1 LPDNDQLGH
10 SLRTCGISSAQGQW
24 AITLQGY
31 DSVLVFGKLLVDDV
45 DDMCKSMQ
53 SVTREIAGKYNMPM
67 RARVNLKAMVWWIRD
82 LSARGQSIPDE
93 GFTVDNLEQA
103 RSKCRMEKK
112 QMIRTRSSCQESSH
126 PGIGLDGGNL

>member
-1 LPDNDQLGH
+1 VWH
-10 SLRTCGISSAQGQW
+10 FKCRGQW

-31 DSVLVFGKLLVDDV
+31 NSVQGFGELLVDDV

-93 GFTVDNLEQA
+93 GFTVDDLEQA
-103 RSKCRMEKK
+103 RSNMQDGKEADDKNPIK
-112 QMIRTRSSCQESSH
+112 L
-126 PGIGLDGGNL
+126 PGKFTPRDWVGW